1 LVIWLKIWIL
11 ESERFFRIAIM
22 AIFFVLVEEM
32 SWFDSH
38 CHLHGFWEKGTLDE
52 VLSRADELGVSKMTT
67 VGTSREDWDLYRALA
82 EKYSERIVFSA
93 GLHPSYVDGD
103 WNTQLEGLP
112 DCWSA
117 DPKPVALGEIG
128 LDYFRLPK
136 DETKARETKDFQQ
149 LAFKEQLNL
158 ARKLNVPVI
167 IHSRNAFADCV
178 RLIDESGVNWKKVVF
193 HCFSEGVSQIEQ
205 LIERGGTASFTGI
218 LTFNKNEQLRE
229 AALRQGMEN
238 LMIETDSP
246 YLAPEPKRGKMNE
259 PSFLHHI
266 GQYAANLFDVP
277 EELLAEKTTAR
288 TEEFYGA

>member
-1 LVIWLKIWIL
+1 
-11 ESERFFRIAIM
+11 M

-52 VLSRADELGVSKMTT
+52 VLGRADELGVSKMTT
-67 VGTSREDWDLYRALA
+67 VGTSREDWGLYRSLA
-82 EKYSERIVFSA
+82 EKYPERIFFSA
-93 GLHPSYVDGD
+93 GLHPSYVDSD
-103 WNTQLEGLP
+103 WKTQLEVLP
-112 DCWSA
+112 NCWSA

-136 DETKARETKDFQQ
+136 DEAKARETRDFQRF
-149 LAFKEQLNL
+149 AFKEQLNL
-158 ARKLNVPVI
+158 ARELNVPVI

-178 RLIDESGVNWKKVVF
+178 RLIDESGVNWEKVVF
-193 HCFSEGVSQIEQ
+193 HCFSEGVPQIEQ

-218 LTFNKNEQLRE
+218 LTFKKNEHLRE

-246 YLAPEPKRGKMNE
+246 YLAPEPRRGKMNE
-259 PSFLHHI
+259 PAFLHHI
-266 GQYAANLFDVP
+266 GQYAANLFDAS

>member
-1 LVIWLKIWIL
+1 M
-11 ESERFFRIAIM
+11 ESERFFRIAIK

-38 CHLHGFWEKGTLDE
+38 CHLQGFLEKGTLDE
-52 VLSRADELGVSKMTT
+52 VLGRAEELGVSKMTT
-67 VGTSREDWDLYRALA
+67 VGTSREDWELYRTLA
-82 EKYSERIVFSA
+82 EKYPDRIFFSA
-93 GLHPSYVDGD
+93 GLHPSYVDSD
-103 WNTQLEGLP
+103 WKTQLEGLP
-112 DCWSA
+112 GFWSS

-128 LDYFRLPK
+128 LDHFRLPK
-136 DETKARETKDFQQ
+136 DEDKARETKDFQE

-158 ARKLNVPVI
+158 AQALNLPVI
-167 IHSRNAFADCV
+167 VHSRNAFPDCV
-178 RLIDESGVNWKKVVF
+178 RLIDESGINWEKVVF

-218 LTFNKNEQLRE
+218 LTFKKNEQLRE

-246 YLAPEPKRGKMNE
+246 YLAPEPRRGKMNE
-259 PSFLHHI
+259 PAFLHDI
-266 GQYAANLFDVP
+266 GQYAANLFGVP

-288 TEEFYGA
+288 TEEFYGD